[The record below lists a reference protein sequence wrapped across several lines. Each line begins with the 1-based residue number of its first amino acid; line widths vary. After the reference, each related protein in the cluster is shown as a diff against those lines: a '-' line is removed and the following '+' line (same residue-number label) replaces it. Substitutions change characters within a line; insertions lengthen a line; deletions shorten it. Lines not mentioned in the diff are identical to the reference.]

1 MTNNVFNWQLE
12 RYISKT
18 GGIHSTNTLFALLAQ
33 MELLN
38 KKLDNMSV
46 VPHHNQDMSCD
57 LSGGDQDIEA
67 QDYSFS
73 EEVNFMGNFQ
83 EGQNNF
89 SRPTQ
94 N

>member
-46 VPHHNQDMSCD
+46 VSHHTQDMSYD
-57 LSGGDQDIEA
+57 GGIETLKLKII
-67 QDYSFS
+67 QFL
-73 EEVNFMGNFQ
+73 NK
-83 EGQNNF
+83 
-89 SRPTQ
+89 
-94 N
+94 